1 MPVQKLKLSRPNRL
15 AHRLVKTANALNS
28 MAELMAETVVAIQD
42 AARECIRLSEEIEE
56 KAKEAK
62 S

>member
-1 MPVQKLKLSRPNRL
+1 MTAPKLKLSRPNRL

-28 MAELMAETVVAIQD
+28 VAEMTAELTVAYQD
-42 AARECIRLSEEIEE
+42 AANACLRLAEEIEE
-56 KAKEAK
+56 QEKEGK